1 MRDAF
6 RSRFG
11 QRAWSGCVLALMLV
25 VAAVLAVGPAVALIR
40 LAQAPAK
47 PPDVDVELVLAVDVS
62 LSMDPEEQR
71 LQREGYIG
79 ALLDPEIMKAIK
91 AGQHGRIAI
100 TYVEWAGPDIQIHLL
115 PWTIIDSPASAAAF
129 TTDLQAKEYSRYRR
143 TSISAA
149 LAFAARLFEANP
161 YRGTRRVID
170 VSGDGVNNSGP
181 PLAAIRER
189 ILEDGIVI
197 NGLPIVLRPTMG
209 YSSWDLPNL
218 DKYYANCVIGGP
230 GSFMIPITKPEE
242 FATATR
248 QKLLQEI
255 SSLPAVP
262 RAIPAQL
269 LPPPPDGPGSGGY
282 DCTLLERGVR
292 RW

>member
-1 MRDAF
+1 MRA
-6 RSRFG
+6 RR
-11 QRAWSGCVLALMLV
+11 LAIAGLWIS
-25 VAAVLAVGPAVALIR
+25 VAAALAGVGFAAPNRPQQLTQA
-40 LAQAPAK
+40 AQSRATG
-47 PPDVDVELVLAVDVS
+47 VDVELVLAVDVS
-62 LSMDPEEQR
+62 YSMDPEEQR
-71 LQREGYIG
+71 LQREGYID

-129 TTDLQAKEYSRYRR
+129 TTDLKGKEYSRYRR

-149 LAFAARLFEANP
+149 LAYSTRLFESNP
-161 YRGTRRVID
+161 YRGIRRVID

-230 GSFMIPITKPEE
+230 DRS
-242 FATATR
+242 
-248 QKLLQEI
+248 
-255 SSLPAVP
+255 
-262 RAIPAQL
+262 
-269 LPPPPDGPGSGGY
+269 
-282 DCTLLERGVR
+282 
-292 RW
+292 